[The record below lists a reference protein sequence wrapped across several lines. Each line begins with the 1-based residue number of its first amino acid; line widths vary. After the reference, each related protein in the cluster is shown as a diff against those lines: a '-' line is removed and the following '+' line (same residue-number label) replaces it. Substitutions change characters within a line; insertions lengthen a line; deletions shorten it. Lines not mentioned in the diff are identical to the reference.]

1 MSEATIK
8 RILRIALWVLM
19 GVSVIFAAVF
29 VAQIYDTN
37 NRELQMN
44 ATEPILVWTYV
55 LLAIAAVAAIIFP
68 LIQVV
73 RNPRNALKLL
83 VSVGALG
90 LVILISYLLASGD
103 PIKVATAN
111 SNPDFSNRTVLLTTD
126 TGIIATYIML
136 GIAILL
142 LAYTGVKSMIGNK

>member
-44 ATEPILVWTYV
+44 ATEPILIWTYV

>member
-44 ATEPILVWTYV
+44 ATEPILIWTYV

-111 SNPDFSNRTVLLTTD
+111 SNPDFSNWTVLLTTD

>member
-8 RILRIALWVLM
+8 KILRIALWVLM

-37 NRELQMN
+37 NREILMN

>member
-103 PIKVATAN
+103 PIKVATAS

>member
-8 RILRIALWVLM
+8 KSLRIALWVLM

-37 NRELQMN
+37 NREILMN